1 MSNNLFNFQNNLNN
15 GIINSNTNNNF
26 SQLDV
31 EETRETVESNLLY
44 LYLVLYE
51 MSQILNCGINRDT
64 LSVLISMIENGAN
77 PEALAAVVKE
87 MKKENFS
94 LNK

>member
-1 MSNNLFNFQNNLNN
+1 MEQNNLN
-15 GIINSNTNNNF
+15 
-26 SQLDV
+26 QLDV
-31 EETRETVESNLLY
+31 EETRETVESKYKSNFK
-44 LYLVLYE
+44 LVLYE
-51 MSQILNCGINRDT
+51 MSQILNCGVNRDT

-94 LNK
+94 INK